1 MSETS
6 RSRWP
11 LLLVAGVFLLPFVL
25 AVILRFGGWQP
36 TQTRNFGTLL
46 DPPLSMQA
54 VRAERADGSTWSFE
68 NQDHHWSLLLRRP
81 PDCGADCT
89 AQLALLPNVRTS
101 MGRHQGRITLFDLV
115 DEAQVPTA
123 GFEAL
128 HLRAAPPEPLRAAPS
143 GVEVW
148 LVDPHGYLV
157 LHYPAGFEARELRL
171 DLGRLIK

>member
-1 MSETS
+1 MSEHP

-11 LLLVAGVFLLPFVL
+11 LALVALVFLLPFVL

-36 TQTRNFGTLL
+36 TQTRNFGVLL
-46 DPPLSMQA
+46 DPPQSMQA
-54 VRAERADGSTWSFE
+54 LRAERADGGVWAFE

-81 PDCGADCT
+81 QDCDAACV
-89 AQLALLPNVRTS
+89 AQLSVLPNVRTS

-115 DEAQVPTA
+115 DGGDAPTA

-128 HLRAAPPEPLRAAPS
+128 RLVDTPPDLLRTVPS